1 MGARRTNS
9 ALHPGGTSSPG
20 GGPVRPEPH
29 PLRSLAARAYH
40 RSADDRVFF
49 LASGVAFSVVLAAIP
64 FLLLL
69 VSLPSWLLGAD
80 DAAFREGALDML
92 WRIAPVQTPQV
103 QTDLGQ
109 QLNEILDRAGSIGPI
124 SLVVFVWLSTRL
136 FGALRTALS
145 IVFDME
151 DPHGVLRGK
160 LLDLQLVLVSTLLLA
175 ANFALTTWIELN
187 RSRLVG
193 DFALP
198 FGQEVT
204 ATLTALASVY
214 VMFLLI
220 YRFVPARRLRWRTAA
235 TAAAVAALAFEGLK
249 LAFGWY
255 LETYADYASIFFAF
269 ATIVVFVLAVY
280 YASVLF
286 LVGGEVAQALEVQ
299 RLMRRQREVFR

>member
-1 MGARRTNS
+1 M
-9 ALHPGGTSSPG
+9 
-20 GGPVRPEPH
+20 RPEPH
-29 PLRSLAARAYH
+29 QLRSFLARTYH
-40 RSADDRVFF
+40 RSADDRIFF

-80 DAAFREGALDML
+80 DAAFREGALRML
-92 WRIAPVQTPQV
+92 WNLAPVQTAQV
-103 QTDLGQ
+103 QSDLGE

-124 SLVVFVWLSTRL
+124 ILVVFVWLSSRL

-151 DPHGVLRGK
+151 DPYGVLGGK
-160 LLDLQLVLVSTLLLA
+160 LLDLQLVLISTLLLV
-175 ANFALTTWIELN
+175 ANFAITTWIRIN
-187 RSRLVG
+187 RSRLPG
-193 DFALP
+193 ADLELP

-204 ATLTALASVY
+204 AGLTAFASIY

-235 TAAAVAALAFEGLK
+235 TAAAFAALAFEALK
-249 LAFGWY
+249 VAFGWY
-255 LETYADYASIFFAF
+255 LETFADYTSIFFAF
-269 ATIVVFVLAVY
+269 ATIIVFVIAVY
-280 YASVLF
+280 YASALF
-286 LVGGEVAQALEVQ
+286 LVGGEVAQSLEVQ